1 MRGSQSDPTHAYA
14 PVCPRYARVM
24 RVYAGGYTAC
34 MRAARVPRGSPCC
47 QAGHLHRF
55 GAGALTGLEG
65 GEAGGLCTGLGG
77 RFCGPCWPDL
87 GPCWGFAR
95 LAIAWAGAAGLAMP
109 VLPVYPHS
117 AGWLYSA

>member
-55 GAGALTGLEG
+55 GAGRLTGLWRVL
-65 GEAGGLCTGLGG
+65 AYGLCTGLGAG
-77 RFCGPCWPDL
+77 FWGPCWPDF

-95 LAIAWAGAAGLAMP
+95 FAIVRRAVRVLTMP
-109 VLPVYPHS
+109 VLPV
-117 AGWLYSA
+117 A